1 MKVGVTLHVSV
12 KTPIADFLITHY
24 VAAVAINDGI
34 YIYDMPQHEFI
45 SDTFY
50 GKQGVNLKTEFKPR
64 LIPLTVEDVSANY
77 LLSEKQ
83 AIQFIKSIIEK
94 RESNIA
100 PSFKNYIKSTVKN
113 SRFLYSRT

>member
-1 MKVGVTLHVSV
+1 
-12 KTPIADFLITHY
+12 
-24 VAAVAINDGI
+24 
-34 YIYDMPQHEFI
+34 MPQHEFI

-64 LIPLTVEDVSANY
+64 LIPLTVEDISANY

-94 RESNIA
+94 TR
-100 PSFKNYIKSTVKN
+100 K
-113 SRFLYSRT
+113 